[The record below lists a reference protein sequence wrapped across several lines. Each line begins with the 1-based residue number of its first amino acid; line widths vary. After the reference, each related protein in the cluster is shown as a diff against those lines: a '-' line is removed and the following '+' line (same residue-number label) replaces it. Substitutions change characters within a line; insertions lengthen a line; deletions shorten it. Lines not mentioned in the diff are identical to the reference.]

1 MKTNLKEINSYTRQL
16 DVTITWNL
24 IEKDYQVEFN
34 RARSRYSMPGF
45 RKGKVPVTI
54 VKKNLGLSIDANFA
68 ENSIN
73 TYYRKALDELQIT
86 PINKASIDNLNFKE
100 GLDLSF
106 TAHFEVHPEVNL
118 PKFKKKFKIKVVR
131 YLPEDVDVEQALTNY
146 QEQHAMIKTVESGAK
161 SGNFIQGDFQII
173 DKSGLPVSGSKLED
187 QYIRLGFGMF
197 KETAEKVFL
206 GAKEGDEV
214 EVTIQGKDKPLNYQ
228 VKVNRVEEQILP
240 ELDNELAKTINAN
253 FNTLEELKIQ
263 VKDDLQ
269 ASLDKDHK
277 ELIRK
282 EIINYFI
289 DNSKV
294 DAPESMV
301 SIYLNQIKEDLIKQN
316 QQFEEKE
323 LKENYKSH
331 AEWNIKWY
339 LIKDQIIKEEAI
351 DVTDEEMKSK
361 IDEMIIQNK
370 ENEDKIRAFI
380 KESKNKQNL
389 YNEILND
396 KLFDHLSDYVKV
408 MVVEQSTNELRKKQ
422 AA

>member
-45 RKGKVPVTI
+45 RKGNVPVTI
-54 VKKNLGLSIDANFA
+54 VKKNLGPSIDANFA

-73 TYYRKALDELQIT
+73 IYYRTALKELQIT

-131 YLPEDVDVEQALTNY
+131 YLPEDVDIEETLTNY

-161 SGNFIQGDFQII
+161 SGNFIRGDFQSI
-173 DKSGLPVSGSKLED
+173 DESGLPVSGSKLEN

-214 EVTIQGKDKPLNYQ
+214 KVTIHGKDKPLNYQ

-240 ELDNELAKTINAN
+240 ELNNELAKTINAR
-253 FNTLEELKIQ
+253 FNTLEELRIQ

-301 SIYLNQIKEDLIKQN
+301 SIYLNQIKEDLIKRN

-323 LKENYKSH
+323 LMENYKTH

-351 DVTDEEMKSK
+351 DVTEEEMKCK
-361 IDEMIIQNK
+361 IDEMITQNK

-396 KLFDHLSDYVKV
+396 KLFDCLYDYVKV
-408 MVVEQSTNELRKKQ
+408 KVEEQSTNELRKKQ